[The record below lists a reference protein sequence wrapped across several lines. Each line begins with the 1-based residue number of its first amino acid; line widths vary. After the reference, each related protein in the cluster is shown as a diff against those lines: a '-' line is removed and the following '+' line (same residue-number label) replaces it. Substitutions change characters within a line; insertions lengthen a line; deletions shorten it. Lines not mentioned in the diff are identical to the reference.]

1 MTAVLCYGD
10 SNTWGYA
17 ASTQQRLGRWERWP
31 GVVQR
36 ALGEDVHVIEE
47 ALNGRTTAFEVP
59 FDPGRNGL
67 ASLPIALESH
77 APLDVVVIALGVND
91 LFVPG
96 ALSVHHAARGAITLV
111 EVVAASDAGPGG
123 ESPEVLLLVPPP
135 LGPLGVWDAESPH
148 AELESRGFA
157 DAYRL
162 VAEDA
167 QVPLL
172 DLGAFVTSSPVD
184 GVHFEAEDH
193 RVMGEAIAAALR
205 DLMELR

>member
-1 MTAVLCYGD
+1 MTAILCYGD

-17 ASTQQRLGRWERWP
+17 ASTQERIDRWDRWP

-36 ALGEDVHVIEE
+36 LLGEDVHVIEE

-67 ASLPIALESH
+67 AYLPVALESH
-77 APLDVVVIALGVND
+77 APLDVVVIALGTND

-96 ALSVHHAARGAITLV
+96 GLSSHHAARGAITLA
-111 EVVAASDAGPGG
+111 EVVATSGAGPEGA
-123 ESPEVLLLVPPP
+123 SPEVLLLVPPP
-135 LGPLGVWDAESPH
+135 FGPLGEDEAENPH

-157 DAYRL
+157 DAYRA
-162 VAEDA
+162 VAEAA

-172 DLGAFVTSSPVD
+172 DLGAFVTSSPID
-184 GVHFEAEDH
+184 GVHFEADDH
-193 RVMGEAIAAALR
+193 RVMGDAIAAALR
-205 DLMELR
+205 DLLDLR